1 MVTGN
6 EYIFP
11 NIDDALE
18 YVLKNR
24 TKRQLASDRKRQVD
38 SLCARTADFIF
49 FEAWNE
55 IKTDSGGQFKLS
67 L

>member
-18 YVLKNR
+18 YVLENE
-24 TKRQLASDRKRQVD
+24 QEALALDKKRQVAPCVLEQPT
-38 SLCARTADFIF
+38 SS
-49 FEAWNE
+49 FEAWNDT
-55 IKTDSGGQFKLS
+55 KTDSGGQFRLS

>member
-18 YVLKNR
+18 YVLENE
-24 TKRQLASDRKRQVD
+24 QEALALDKKRQVAPCVLEQPT
-38 SLCARTADFIF
+38 SSFL
-49 FEAWNE
+49 
-55 IKTDSGGQFKLS
+55 KLGQFRLS

>member
-18 YVLKNR
+18 YVLKNEQ
-24 TKRQLASDRKRQVD
+24 KALASEQEETSC

-49 FEAWNE
+49 FEAWNDT
-55 IKTDSGGQFKLS
+55 KTDFGGQFRLS